1 MKWKTDIKDIFYNH
15 RVNMKGKFNRFLAM
29 SFRVTSLFFDPL

>member
-1 MKWKTDIKDIFYNH
+1 MKWKIDIKDIFYNH